1 MIITRTQEAGDA
13 IPGNKSAAQECEK
26 CKHILKE
33 NTENWGRVGGEIGNT
48 GIRRVDSRRSTNEE
62 IISKG

>member
-13 IPGNKSAAQECEK
+13 IPGNKSAAQDCEK

-33 NTENWGRVGGEIGNT
+33 HTENGSVGRGGDKEYWHQEGRQQKI
-48 GIRRVDSRRSTNEE
+48 DQ
-62 IISKG
+62 